1 MTGLGRHYE
10 LDLELVGEL
19 DATQSYMIDI
29 KEVDKA
35 VRAAALPLLQEA
47 CDARPW
53 ESPAAT
59 MLRFMPPLN
68 AALHGRLD
76 RCRLRLSPFYSWEM
90 SMSAQSTQSS
100 RGPAPLHTA
109 SSSKAILRQR
119 FDFAASH
126 RLHVASLS
134 PEENTRL
141 FGKCNLPSGHGHN
154 YMIEP
159 AVEVTLSPTGE
170 PALGLQTLETIVD
183 REIIE
188 RFDHRHLNL
197 DTPEF
202 GEQGVNPSVENI
214 ARVFF
219 GLLEPKIREAAPGA
233 RLAHITVWETDRTSS
248 TYPA

>member
-1 MTGLGRHYE
+1 
-10 LDLELVGEL
+10 
-19 DATQSYMIDI
+19 
-29 KEVDKA
+29 
-35 VRAAALPLLQEA
+35 
-47 CDARPW
+47 
-53 ESPAAT
+53 
-59 MLRFMPPLN
+59 MLRFMIPLN
-68 AALHGRLD
+68 DALGGRLD
-76 RCRLRLSPFYSWEM
+76 ICRLRLSPYYSWEL
-90 SMSAQSTQSS
+90 SMSASTGDPAS
-100 RGPAPLHTA
+100 R
-109 SSSKAILRQR
+109 KAMLRQR

-141 FGKCNLPSGHGHN
+141 FGKCNLPNGHGHN

-159 AVEVTLSPTGE
+159 AVEVALSPAGE
-170 PALGLQTLETIVD
+170 PALSLQTLEAIVD

-188 RFDHRHLNL
+188 RYDHKHLNL

-219 GLLEPKIREAAPGA
+219 DRLEPRIREASPGA
-233 RLAHITVWETDRTSS
+233 RLAHVTVWETDRTSS